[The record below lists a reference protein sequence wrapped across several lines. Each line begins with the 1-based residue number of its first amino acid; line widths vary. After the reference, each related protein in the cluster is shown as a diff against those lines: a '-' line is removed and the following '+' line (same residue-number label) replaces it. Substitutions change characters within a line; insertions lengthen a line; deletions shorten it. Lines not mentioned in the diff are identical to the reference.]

1 MQGANCCME
10 DVLILGELEKIKTV
24 SDPLR
29 VKVLK
34 ILIQK
39 EATVKQ
45 IADSLNQSSA
55 KMHYH
60 VKELEKQNLIK
71 LVKTIEKG
79 GILEKYYRAVA
90 KNFRIAFDIS

>member
-1 MQGANCCME
+1 MVME
-10 DVLILGELEKIKTV
+10 ENLLLEDLEKIKSV
-24 SDPLR
+24 ADPLR

-34 ILIQK
+34 ILIERQ
-39 EATVKQ
+39 ATVKQ
-45 IADSLNQSSA
+45 IADLLGQSSA

-71 LVKTIEKG
+71 LVETIEKG

-90 KNFRIAFDIS
+90 KSYQLNYKIS